1 MAKSRSEEPKSKA
14 SGNSRRREIS
24 SSSRMR
30 REEVE
35 SLRNDRRFLDMTLG
49 ELYKGEYGLMDVLQQ
64 EYEDLEAE
72 LKDKGGNQAGC

>member
-1 MAKSRSEEPKSKA
+1 
-14 SGNSRRREIS
+14 
-24 SSSRMR
+24 MR